1 MAIGLVSLQVNA
13 NIGTS
18 STSKDWQEEIG
29 KLRESLLCG
38 ADTVMDLS
46 TGKSIVETR
55 EALLRRSP
63 VPLGTVPVY
72 EALERAGS
80 LEALNWEIFRQ
91 TMEDQAAQGVDYMTI
106 HAGLL
111 KSHVALTRERLTGI
125 VSAVGVFGAG
135 DEAHRRRELS
145 LHAL

>member
-1 MAIGLVSLQVNA
+1 MIPLNFNHPEAEPMAIGKAFSTKVNA

-18 STSKDWQEEIG
+18 STSKDWHEEIG

-38 ADTVMDLS
+38 CRYRDGFVDGQGHCGNA
-46 TGKSIVETR
+46 
-55 EALLRRSP
+55 RSAFAAFA

-80 LEALNWEIFRQ
+80 PEALNWEIFRQ

-106 HAGLL
+106 HA
-111 KSHVALTRERLTGI
+111 AC
-125 VSAVGVFGAG
+125 
-135 DEAHRRRELS
+135 
-145 LHAL
+145 